1 MRFFVAAVVALGIM
15 TVDLETNFKLRDQ
28 FQDTRGLFS
37 IAAASV
43 ENELQP
49 LAHSIGL
56 ADAVSSMEAH
66 DLAVVREMAPQAE
79 ASTQTQEPPKK
90 SFCEALR
97 DAAESSNIPI
107 AFFAR
112 LLWQESRFRSTEV
125 SRAGAQGV
133 AQFMP
138 GTAAEVGLANPFD
151 PYQALP
157 ASAKF
162 LRKLHDQ
169 FGNLGLAAA
178 AYNAGPG
185 RILRWVTGRGI
196 LPRETR
202 NYVRIITGNDAE
214 DWLEEDTTISMPSE
228 LPKDAPCE
236 GVGGLSKAKEI
247 AAIPVDL
254 ASSISDTIKKAA
266 VEAQRV
272 TAEKLEAAAQAKT
285 RVVALLKKK
294 TPLKQLASKRSRGK
308 MLALQSVGARK
319 RGSAQA
325 AFAKQLTR
333 SRTKAAQRSRQ
344 SNET

>member
-1 MRFFVAAVVALGIM
+1 MRFLIAAVAAFAMM
-15 TVDLETNFKLRDQ
+15 TLNFETSFKLGDSLLGTPSVLTAAAGEAEEQLRPVEH
-28 FQDTRGLFS
+28 S
-37 IAAASV
+37 IAT
-43 ENELQP
+43 
-49 LAHSIGL
+49 
-56 ADAVSSMEAH
+56 ADAVSPTEAH
-66 DLAVVREMAPQAE
+66 DLAVVREVVPQVE
-79 ASTQTQEPPKK
+79 ASGPVQQSPKK
-90 SFCEALR
+90 DFCEALR
-97 DAAESSNIPI
+97 EAAESSNIPI

-112 LLWQESRFRSTEV
+112 LLWQESRFRFSEV

-138 GTAAEVGLANPFD
+138 GTAAEVGLDNPFD

-185 RILRWVTGRGI
+185 RILRWLSGRGI

-214 DWLEEDTTISMPSE
+214 DWLEEDTTVSMRSE
-228 LPKDAPCE
+228 LPQDAPCE
-236 GVGGLSKAKEI
+236 GVGGLSKAKEL

-266 VEAQRV
+266 IEAHRV
-272 TAEKLEAAAQAKT
+272 AAEKLEAAAKIKT
-285 RVVALLKKK
+285 RVVAVLKKK
-294 TPLKQLASKRSRGK
+294 MPPKQLASRRNARKI
-308 MLALQSVGARK
+308 ALQSAGARK
-319 RGSAQA
+319 RASVRA
-325 AFAKQLTR
+325 AYAKHPER

-344 SNET
+344 SDET